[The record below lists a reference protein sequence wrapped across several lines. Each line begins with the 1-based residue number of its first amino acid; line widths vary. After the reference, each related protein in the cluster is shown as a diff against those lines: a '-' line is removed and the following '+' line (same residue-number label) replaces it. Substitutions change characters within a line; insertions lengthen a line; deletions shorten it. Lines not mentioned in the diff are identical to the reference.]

1 MKKRSI
7 LGRIVRVLFCLMIFA
22 EVGFQ
27 QSFADQD
34 GKVLFEQKCVAC
46 HTIGEGKKVGPDL
59 KGITEKRDSVWLKEF
74 ILSPSAYFERKD
86 ATAVALLKEY
96 AVPMPDLGLKQDEVE
111 AIVAYFR
118 GDEAQVEKETKTPD
132 EYLLT
137 LIISGGVLIAITL
150 VGFMVGRKK
159 VEIR

>member
-7 LGRIVRVLFCLMIFA
+7 WVHMVRVLFCLMIFA
-22 EVGFQ
+22 ELGLQ

-34 GKVLFEQKCVAC
+34 GKALFEQKCIAC

-59 KGITEKRDSVWLKEF
+59 KGITEKRDISWVKGF
-74 ILSPSAYFERKD
+74 ILSPSVYFERKD
-86 ATAVALLKEY
+86 ETALALLKEY
-96 AVPMPDLGLKQDEVE
+96 GVPMPDLGLKQDEVE

-118 GDEAQVEKETKTPD
+118 GDEAEVEKETKTPD